1 LQKIFSMRRLYV
13 IVLFLIGSQ
22 TIFSQSSILKGRVR
36 TTDGQPAALV
46 NIAIRNADGSNTQ
59 KTAVTSES
67 GQFILKNLA
76 SGIFTVVISHTSLK
90 TKESVIELKENETF
104 NLDVRLHES
113 SGELDEVIVRGQRSL
128 NKKPVT
134 IGKVPVSPIDLP
146 QSVTV
151 ISAGLMEDQ
160 QVQRL
165 SDVMKNVNGVYLST
179 TRASTQETFAARGYG
194 LGANNLFKN
203 GSRVNTGV
211 MPEMSSLERVEV
223 LKGSAAILY
232 GNVAP
237 GGVVNMVTKQPK
249 FNWGGEVS
257 MRGGSYDLYKPTVD
271 LYGPIS
277 KNVAF
282 RVNGTYEKANSF
294 RDNVHS
300 ERYYFNPSF
309 LFKLGKNTELTVQ
322 GDYLSHDFTP
332 DFGIGSLDNT
342 KVPDV
347 PRSSFFGTPWQYAK
361 SKQATAG
368 FTLRHTLNT
377 NWNLAVNG
385 SYQNYKRDYFST
397 ERIQAAANGDWARP
411 LGRQNN
417 EENYFIGQV
426 DLTGKFKTGNV
437 QHTLLA
443 GADAESYLTKAYTYN
458 VPATYDKI
466 NILDPTK
473 FTPRTDI
480 PTATATRFTE
490 TPVIRT
496 GVYLQD
502 LISLS
507 NKFKLLAGVRWSLQ
521 ESRRIDTTSLIT
533 NIKNTGGAIKTDQA
547 FTPRVGLVY
556 KPVETT
562 SIFVSYANS
571 FTVNSGTDVYG
582 GALDPSIIDQY
593 EAGIKNDFFNGL
605 LSANLTFYRII
616 NNNLAQTAQFAADG
630 VTPNNN
636 ASLKE
641 LTGETTSDGFE
652 VDLVGQPV
660 TGLSVTAGYSYNF
673 MRYTKTPDVKGNYV
687 ENERLVNNPAH
698 TANASAF
705 YSWKGFKAG
714 ATFNYIGKRVGGWNN
729 TIGQAQGYDRRIP
742 VDAFATIDLTA
753 GYVYRKYS
761 LLAKVSNI
769 TNTYS
774 YYVHENYSINPIP
787 PTQFVATLAYKF

>member
-1 LQKIFSMRRLYV
+1 LQKIFLMRRLYMFL
-13 IVLFLIGSQ
+13 LFLLVTQ
-22 TIFSQSSILKGRVR
+22 TTFSQLAILKGRVL
-36 TTDGQPAALV
+36 TTDGQPAAFV
-46 NIAIRNADGSNTQ
+46 NIKIKNQDKSGAQ
-59 KTAVTSES
+59 KTAVTNEN
-67 GQFILKNLA
+67 GRFLIKNLSA
-76 SGIFTVVISHTSLK
+76 GVFTVTVSHIQLK
-90 TKESVIELKENETF
+90 TKESVVDLRENETS
-104 NLDVRLHES
+104 NLDISLDEN
-113 SGELDEVIVRGQRSL
+113 SGQLDEVIVRGQRSL

-134 IGKVPVSPIDLP
+134 IAKLPISPMDLP

-179 TRASTQETFAARGYG
+179 TRAATQETFAARGYG
-194 LGANNLFKN
+194 LGSNNLFKN

-249 FNWGGEVS
+249 FNWGGELS
-257 MRGGSYDLYKPTVD
+257 MRAGSYDLFKPTVD

-277 KNVAF
+277 KHVAF

-342 KVPDV
+342 KVADV
-347 PRSSFFGTPWQYAK
+347 ARSAFFGTPWQYAK

-368 FTLRHTLNT
+368 FSLKHSLNT
-377 NWNLAVNG
+377 NWNLTVNG

-397 ERIQAAANGDWARP
+397 ERIQAAANGDWTRP
-411 LGRQNN
+411 VGRQNN

-426 DLTGKFKTGNV
+426 DLTGKFKTGNI

-443 GADAESYLTKAYTYN
+443 GGDAESYLTKAYTYN

-466 NILDPTK
+466 NILDREK

-490 TPVIRT
+490 TPVVRT
-496 GVYLQD
+496 GVYVQD

-521 ESRRIDTTSLIT
+521 EARKIDTTSLTT
-533 NIKNTGGAIKTDQA
+533 NKKNTGGAIKTDQA

-562 SIFVSYANS
+562 SLFVSYANS
-571 FTVNSGTDVYG
+571 FTVNSGTDVNG
-582 GALDPSIIDQY
+582 GALDPSIIDQF
-593 EAGIKNDFFNGL
+593 EAGIKNDFFSGL

-630 VTPNNN
+630 ITPNNN

-652 VDLVGQPV
+652 LDLVGQPV

-673 MRYTKTPDVKGNYV
+673 MRYTKTPDVKGNYI
-687 ENERLVNNPAH
+687 EKERLVNNPAH

-742 VDAFATIDLTA
+742 VDGFATLDFTA

-761 LLAKVSNI
+761 LLAKVSNV
-769 TNTYS
+769 TNTYN

-787 PTQFVATLAYKF
+787 PTQLVATLAYKF